1 MLHTFRAVLR
11 SLLREEI
18 HVKFSRENIV
28 TSCFLHYLSL
38 ERRANIYLNRRKGV
52 VGLLNSKDKNDQFD
66 HNHMVVP
73 LAYPA
78 CQI

>member
-18 HVKFSRENIV
+18 HVKFSRENMV

-52 VGLLNSKDKNDQFD
+52 VGLLNSKDKMINLII
-66 HNHMVVP
+66 MVVP

>member
-1 MLHTFRAVLR
+1 
-11 SLLREEI
+11 
-18 HVKFSRENIV
+18 
-28 TSCFLHYLSL
+28 LSL

-52 VGLLNSKDKNDQFD
+52 VGLLNSKDKMINLII
-66 HNHMVVP
+66 MVVP

>member
-52 VGLLNSKDKNDQFD
+52 VGLLNSKDKMINLII
-66 HNHMVVP
+66 MVVP